1 MDRYSDVKNN
11 YFAVWERHTEYR
23 EIDEEKRNGTR
34 YIWMHGKAFG
44 GNEIATEWTLI
55 TEHWTVTKFD
65 RATKSARTLM
75 WKSEKVNSWKFKQRK
90 DGRAQQPKRK
100 HTKLFKINKWI
111 ENDTRS

>member
-44 GNEIATEWTLI
+44 GNETATEWTHI
-55 TEHWTVTKFD
+55 EHWTEQLRCSIEQQNQ
-65 RATKSARTLM
+65 RAR
-75 WKSEKVNSWKFKQRK
+75 WCEN
-90 DGRAQQPKRK
+90 PKK
-100 HTKLFKINKWI
+100 
-111 ENDTRS
+111 